1 MPIENRNLEAGTRL
15 VARHKGKEHVC
26 EVVETKDGLR
36 YRVDDP
42 EYKDFFFNSPSS
54 AGRAVTGGVA
64 VNGWRFW
71 SLEGTLKER
80 TPKSEKPKAD
90 KPAKKSAGKT
100 VKPKAK
106 KGGAKKGAKKA
117 TKKVAR
123 AASRDSYGCGVC
135 PETFPTLK
143 AATKHALEHTT
154 A

>member
-15 VARHKGKEHVC
+15 VARHKGKEHTC

-64 VNGWRFW
+64 VNGWKFW

-80 TPKSEKPKAD
+80 APKSEKPAKA
-90 KPAKKSAGKT
+90 AKSKSAKA

-106 KGGAKKGAKKA
+106 KGAKKSVKKA

-123 AASRDSYGCGVC
+123 AASADLYGCGVC

-143 AATKHALEHTT
+143 AATTHALQHTQ
-154 A
+154 

>member
-1 MPIENRNLEAGTRL
+1 MPIENRELAAGTRL
-15 VARHKGKEHVC
+15 VARHKKQEFVC
-26 EVVETKDGLR
+26 EVVQTDEGIR
-36 YRVDDP
+36 YRVG
-42 EYKDFFFNSPSS
+42 EKEFNSPSS

-90 KPAKKSAGKT
+90 KPAKGKSTRA
-100 VKPKAK
+100 VKPT
-106 KGGAKKGAKKA
+106 AKKGAKKSAKRA

-135 PETFPTLK
+135 PAEFPTLK

>member
-1 MPIENRNLEAGTRL
+1 MPIENRDLQAGTRL

-64 VNGWRFW
+64 VNGWKFW

-80 TPKSEKPKAD
+80 KPKAVKPKAE
-90 KPAKKSAGKT
+90 KPAKTKTAKT

-106 KGGAKKGAKKA
+106 KSAKKSKA
-117 TKKVAR
+117 TKKGAR

-135 PETFPTLK
+135 PETFPTMK
-143 AATKHALEHTT
+143 AATKHALTHT